1 MQDTELFGSSLGLSQ
16 VAFFPMIP
24 DYPASEQIKYFQHV
38 WEQLGYHKG
47 ESSKERFRLVIEEYN
62 NTMTEET
69 SWNLS
74 DSQAEAGEQRN
85 DEIQVES
92 LWKAQQDRHQSGA
105 HL

>member
-1 MQDTELFGSSLGLSQ
+1 M
-16 VAFFPMIP
+16 
-24 DYPASEQIKYFQHV
+24 DYYK
-38 WEQLGYHKG
+38 K
-47 ESSKERFRLVIEEYN
+47 SKEEKDQKWFKSLVREYN
-62 NTMTEET
+62 DSMLEET
-69 SWNLS
+69 SWNLG